1 VREALAEAGHEADEG
16 VERERALRT
25 DRPECGAARYDR
37 ALGAF
42 EETSKVQPQ
51 KIWEGV
57 AGRVVHGERLT
68 LGLVELD
75 PASVVP
81 EHSHEN
87 EQLGI
92 LISGSC
98 EFRVGDEIR
107 ELGPG
112 DTWSIPA
119 NTPHEVHTGP
129 DGAVMI
135 DVFAPVREDWK
146 PLERFDREPLWP

>member
-1 VREALAEAGHEADEG
+1 M
-16 VERERALRT
+16 
-25 DRPECGAARYDR
+25 
-37 ALGAF
+37 GAF
-42 EETSKVQPQ
+42 QETSKVQPQ

-57 AGRVVHGERLT
+57 VGRVVHGQRLT

-75 PASVVP
+75 PGSVVP

-98 EFRVGDEIR
+98 EFRVGDETR

>member
-1 VREALAEAGHEADEG
+1 MS
-16 VERERALRT
+16 
-25 DRPECGAARYDR
+25 
-37 ALGAF
+37 AF
-42 EETSKVQPQ
+42 EDTSKLQPQ

-68 LGLVELD
+68 LGLVELE
-75 PASVVP
+75 PLSVVP
-81 EHSHEN
+81 EHQHEN
-87 EQLGI
+87 EQLGM

-98 EFRVGDEIR
+98 EFRVGDESR

-135 DVFAPVREDWK
+135 DVFSPVREDWK
-146 PLERFDREPLWP
+146 PLERFNREPYWP

>member
-1 VREALAEAGHEADEG
+1 MKVSAWLPFRRLTGSG
-16 VERERALRT
+16 RFL
-25 DRPECGAARYDR
+25 RYDR
-37 ALGAF
+37 ALSAF
-42 EETSKVQPQ
+42 EETGKQQPQ

-57 AGRVVHGERLT
+57 AGRAIHGEGLT
-68 LGLVELD
+68 LGLIELE
-75 PASVVP
+75 AGSVVP

-92 LISGSC
+92 MISGSVQ
-98 EFRVGDEIR
+98 FRVGDETR

-129 DGAVMI
+129 EGAIMI

-146 PLERFDREPLWP
+146 PLERFDRAPLWP

>member
-1 VREALAEAGHEADEG
+1 MKVSAWLPFRRLTGSG
-16 VERERALRT
+16 RFL
-25 DRPECGAARYDR
+25 RYDR
-37 ALGAF
+37 ALSAF
-42 EETSKVQPQ
+42 EETGKQQPQ

-57 AGRVVHGERLT
+57 AGRAIHGEGLT
-68 LGLVELD
+68 LGLIELE
-75 PASVVP
+75 AGSVVP
-81 EHSHEN
+81 EHSHDN

-92 LISGSC
+92 MISGSVQ
-98 EFRVGDEIR
+98 FRVGDETR

-129 DGAVMI
+129 EGAIMI

-146 PLERFDREPLWP
+146 PLERFDRAPLWP

>member
-1 VREALAEAGHEADEG
+1 MS
-16 VERERALRT
+16 
-25 DRPECGAARYDR
+25 
-37 ALGAF
+37 AF
-42 EETSKVQPQ
+42 EQTGKVQPQ

-68 LGLVELD
+68 LGLVELE
-75 PASVVP
+75 PGSVVP

-92 LISGSC
+92 MISGSVQ
-98 EFRVGDEIR
+98 FRVGDETR

-129 DGAVMI
+129 EGAVMI

-146 PLERFDREPLWP
+146 PLERFDRAPLWP